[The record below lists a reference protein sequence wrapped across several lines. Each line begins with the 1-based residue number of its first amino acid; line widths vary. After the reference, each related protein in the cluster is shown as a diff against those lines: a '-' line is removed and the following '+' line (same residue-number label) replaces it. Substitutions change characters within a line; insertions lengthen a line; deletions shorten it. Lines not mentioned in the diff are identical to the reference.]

1 MLVLTY
7 GIIPLSL
14 KQAIRGDY
22 SNLVFNLF
30 IIPML
35 EVKPYMSY
43 VSLIDIGIPKRG
55 GKYLLL

>member
-30 IIPML
+30 IVPML
-35 EVKPYMSY
+35 EVKPYISK

>member
-30 IIPML
+30 ITPTVVL
-35 EVKPYMSY
+35 KPYISN

>member
-14 KQAIRGDY
+14 KKAIRGDY

-30 IIPML
+30 IVPML
-35 EVKPYMSY
+35 EVKPYISK